1 MKTKLLILLGVF
13 FAGVTFAQKPEI
25 KQGPLAKGVKVT
37 NLAMYIGEDENY
49 YYFFDCSIK
58 TTVLGFDKTDLS
70 LKVEKE
76 FKSKLTVR
84 FPVYGGV
91 YGETIELVTAKCE
104 PEGYRLEKFTIKK
117 TDMTLTSTED
127 IGFSPFSDGKRHVI
141 NMDPV
146 ELKNAITISTK
157 CSPDQSHHALVRL
170 DKCKN
175 GAPDTWKIEMLDNT
189 TGATLWSRDTNFHF
203 NDYILTGDD
212 KIILVG
218 YYLADSEDKAIAA
231 LLVMSNNEEEQMS
244 FALPVNIG
252 SAELLLDGNRLFVTG
267 SLKGDN
273 YGKKLLFG
281 RDVDLSGMYV
291 TLIDLNEKAVVTSD
305 EYPFTKEDVDVY
317 LNVKEGKSRDNLVK
331 WIGFHP
337 YLMSDGRVCVKGEY
351 AYSEIYNTPS
361 RGSMNTHTGDYYQFG
376 KKGCILN
383 MFDADGNL
391 LWRKPYRNELV
402 GTTEVINDDVFNI
415 QGNLCYYS
423 LVCGKY
429 KYSQTDVAASQD
441 PRILQTKLREIIL
454 DQEGNETVNVID
466 GKGEF
471 GIAAQGYD
479 AARTKRVFLMIEQ
492 GMFKSDVRLMVVK

>member
-1 MKTKLLILLGVF
+1 MKTKLLILLSVL
-13 FAGVTFAQKPEI
+13 FAGVSFAQKPEI
-25 KQGPLAKGVKVT
+25 KQGPLAKGVKLT

-58 TTVLGFDKTDLS
+58 TAVLGFDKTDLS
-70 LKVEKE
+70 LKVEKD
-76 FKSKLTVR
+76 FKAKLTVR
-84 FPVYGGV
+84 FPVYGGA

-117 TDMTLTSTED
+117 SDMTLTSTED
-127 IGFSPFSDGKRHVI
+127 IGFSPFSDGKKHVI

-146 ELKNAITISTK
+146 ELKNAITVSTK
-157 CSPDQSHHALVRL
+157 CSPGQSHRALVRL

-175 GAPDTWKIEMLDNT
+175 GAPDMWNITMLDNT

-203 NDYILTGDD
+203 NDYVLTDD
-212 KIILVG
+212 GKIILVG

-231 LLVMSNNEEEQMS
+231 LLVMSNDKEEQIS

-252 SAELLLDGNRLFVTG
+252 SAELLLNGNRLFVTG

-273 YGKKLLFG
+273 YGKRLLFG
-281 RDVDLSGMYV
+281 RDVALSGMYV
-291 TLIDLNEKAVVTSD
+291 TLFDLNEQAIVTSN

-391 LWRKPYRNELV
+391 LWKKPYRNELV
-402 GTTEVINDDVFNI
+402 GTTEVINDDVFDI

-423 LVCGKY
+423 MVCGKY

-441 PRILQTKLREIIL
+441 PRLLQTKLREIIL
-454 DQEGNETVNVID
+454 DNDGNETVNVID
-466 GKGEF
+466 GKGVA
-471 GIAAQGYD
+471 GIAAQSYNSD
-479 AARTKRVFLMIEQ
+479 KSKRLFLLMEQ
-492 GMFKSDVRLMVVK
+492 GLIKSDVRLVVVD

>member
-1 MKTKLLILLGVF
+1 MKTKLLILLSVL
-13 FAGVTFAQKPEI
+13 FAGVSFAQKPEL

-76 FKSKLTVR
+76 FKSKLSVR

-91 YGETIELVTAKCE
+91 YGETIELLTAKCE

-117 TDMTLTSTED
+117 SDMTLTSTED
-127 IGFSPFSDGKRHVI
+127 IGFSPFADGKRHVI

-146 ELKNAITISTK
+146 ELKNALTVSTK
-157 CSPDQSHHALVRL
+157 CSPNQSRRALVQL

-175 GAPDTWKIEMLDNT
+175 GAPDTWKITMLDNT
-189 TGATLWSRDTNFHF
+189 TGATLWSHDTDFHF
-203 NDYILTGDD
+203 NDYVLTNDG
-212 KIILVG
+212 KIIMVG
-218 YYLADSEDKAIAA
+218 YYLSNSENKAMAD
-231 LLVMSNNEEEQMS
+231 LLVKSNDEEEQMS

-252 SAELLLDGNRLFVTG
+252 SAGLLLSGNRLFVTG

-273 YGKKLLFG
+273 YRKKLLFG
-281 RDVDLSGMYV
+281 RDADLSGMYV
-291 TLIDLNEKAVVTSD
+291 TLFDLSERNIIASG

-317 LNVKEGKSRDNLVK
+317 LNAKEGKNKDNLVR
-331 WIGFHP
+331 WIGFQP
-337 YLMSDGRVCVKGEY
+337 YLMSDGHVCVKGEY

-361 RGSMNTHTGDYYQFG
+361 RGSMNTHSGDYYQFG

-391 LWRKPYRNELV
+391 LWRKPYRNEIV
-402 GTTEVINDDVFNI
+402 GTTEVINDDVFDI
-415 QGNLCYYS
+415 QGKLCYYS
-423 LVCGKY
+423 MVCGKY
-429 KYSQTDVAASQD
+429 KYSQTEVAASQD
-441 PRILQTKLREIIL
+441 PRLLQTKLREIII
-454 DQEGNETVNVID
+454 DQDGNETVNVID
-466 GKGEF
+466 GKWAF
-471 GIAAQGYD
+471 GITAQGYN
-479 AARTKRVFLMIEQ
+479 AARSKRAFLMIEQ
-492 GMFKSDVRLMVVK
+492 GMFKSDVRLMVVE